1 MEGGGAR
8 RAGLMVAS
16 SPDDSEE
23 GLDEPENVD
32 ESDEDESDEEGRCAG
47 WGACGRGACGW
58 GACGWGAGRLPMAGF
73 AERIAAGRVT
83 R

>member
-58 GACGWGAGRLPMAGF
+58 GAGRLPMAGF